1 MAAQPS
7 RGVFINC
14 PFDAE
19 YQPLFEAVVFCVTAC
34 GFLPRCTLE
43 ETDGGVVRI
52 DTIYNLIRQCNH
64 GIHDI
69 SRTEVK
75 GQPYEL
81 PRFNMPL
88 ELGIFL
94 GAKKFGRHSGKKR
107 CLVMDR
113 APYRFKRFISDI
125 SGQDI
130 KAHGKRPC
138 AVIRQVRNWL
148 QAAPGKA
155 ALPGGTRIWEKYLQ
169 FRRELP
175 IIADEAD
182 LHSSQLTF
190 IDYLQLARNWLARNR

>member
-43 ETDGGVVRI
+43 ETDGAVVRI
-52 DTIYNLIRQCNH
+52 DTIYKLIRQCNH

-155 ALPGGTRIWEKYLQ
+155 ALPGGNRIWEKYLQ

-175 IIADEAD
+175 IIADEAELD
-182 LHSSQLTF
+182 SRQLTF
-190 IDYLQLARNWLARNR
+190 IDYLQLATNWLARNR

>member
-1 MAAQPS
+1 M
-7 RGVFINC
+7 
-14 PFDAE
+14 
-19 YQPLFEAVVFCVTAC
+19 FCVTAC
-34 GFLPRCTLE
+34 GFLPHCTLE
-43 ETDGGVVRI
+43 ETDAGEVRI
-52 DTIYNLIRQCNH
+52 DTIYKLIRQCNH

-81 PRFNMPL
+81 PRFNMPF

-94 GAKKFGRHSGKKR
+94 GAKKFGRYSGKKR

-130 KAHGKRPC
+130 KAHHNSPS
-138 AVIRQVRNWL
+138 AAIRQVRNWL
-148 QAAPGKA
+148 QSAPGKA
-155 ALPGGTRIWEKYLQ
+155 ALPGGKRIWQKYRQ

-175 IIADEAD
+175 IIADESELD
-182 LHSSQLTF
+182 SSQLTF
-190 IDYLQLARNWLARNR
+190 TDYLQLATNWLARNR